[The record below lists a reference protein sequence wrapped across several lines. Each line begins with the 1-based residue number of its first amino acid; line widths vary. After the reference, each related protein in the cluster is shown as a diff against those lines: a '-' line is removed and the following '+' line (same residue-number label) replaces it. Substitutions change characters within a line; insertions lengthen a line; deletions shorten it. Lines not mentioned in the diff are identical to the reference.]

1 LIWEK
6 FPFFVLSAASCVA
19 TILAQREVI
28 KSMIVLPLTLR
39 FDNALVSC
47 VTYIVQTV
55 RPDNLA
61 VFYPYRFDIPTW
73 QTAGAGALLLF
84 ITLLVFRTA
93 RRFPYFTTGWLWYL
107 GMLVPVVGLV
117 QVGGQS
123 HADRYTYL
131 PQIGLSLVIVWAIR
145 AWTTSWRWRRQALGV
160 TAFSV
165 IAVLMAGAWKQTA
178 YWRNDKSLWTHAL
191 ACTSGNYTAHND
203 LGYVLAAQGRTNEA
217 IEHYQKAL
225 EIYPDYAEAD
235 NNLGTVFLNQGRLD
249 EAAEYYHRALEANP
263 SFAEAHNNL
272 GILLAKQGRITEAI
286 EHYQKAIELNPNRAE
301 MYNNLGNLLATR
313 GRSAEAIGQFQ
324 KALEMEPD
332 NAKAHYNLANIFI
345 VQGRWDEAI
354 EHYQRALKQM
364 PDSTHAHYQLGLA
377 LQSRDKFTA
386 AIVQFQKVLELDP
399 HHVTAQNNLAWLLA
413 TCPKNS
419 LRNGQKAVELAQQ
432 AVQLSGGKSPEILDT
447 LAAAYAE
454 AGRFPEAIETARRAS
469 DLSTA
474 QNNKPLTEVIQN
486 QLKLF
491 EIHSPYHEKP

>member
-1 LIWEK
+1 LG
-6 FPFFVLSAASCVA
+6 
-19 TILAQREVI
+19 
-28 KSMIVLPLTLR
+28 
-39 FDNALVSC
+39 NALFSC

-55 RPDNLA
+55 WPDNLA

-107 GMLVPVVGLV
+107 GMLVPVIGLV

-131 PQIGLSLVIVWAIR
+131 PQIGLSLVIVWAIKD
-145 AWTTSWRWRRQALGV
+145 WTASWRWRRQVLGV

-165 IAVLMAGAWKQTA
+165 VAILMVCSLKQTA

-313 GRSAEAIGQFQ
+313 GRPAEAIGQFQ

-332 NAKAHYNLANIFI
+332 NAKAHYNLANIFTA
-345 VQGRWDEAI
+345 QGRWDEAI

-364 PDSTHAHYQLGLA
+364 PDSIHAHYQLGLA
-377 LQSRDKFTA
+377 LQYRGKFAA
-386 AIVQFQKVLELDP
+386 AIAQFQKVLELDP
-399 HHVTAQNNLAWLLA
+399 RHVTAQNNLAWLLA
-413 TCPKNS
+413 TCPEAS
-419 LRNGQKAVELAQQ
+419 LRDGKKAVELAQQ

-454 AGRFPEAIETARRAS
+454 AGRFPEAIETAQRVL
-469 DLSTA
+469 DLSAA
-474 QNNKPLTEVIQN
+474 QNNKPLAKVIQN

-491 EIHSPYHEKP
+491 ETNSPYHEKP